1 VKLSKQRDE
10 SERLDEATVSARLQS
25 QHVQTQPGA
34 ETGDFIT
41 VPEIWLDRIQLGFP
55 RANLW

>member
-10 SERLDEATVSARLQS
+10 SERLDEATVSARLLN
-25 QHVQTQPGA
+25 QHAQNQPGA
-34 ETGDFIT
+34 EAGDFIT
-41 VPEIWLDRIQLGFP
+41 LPEIWLDRFQLGFP